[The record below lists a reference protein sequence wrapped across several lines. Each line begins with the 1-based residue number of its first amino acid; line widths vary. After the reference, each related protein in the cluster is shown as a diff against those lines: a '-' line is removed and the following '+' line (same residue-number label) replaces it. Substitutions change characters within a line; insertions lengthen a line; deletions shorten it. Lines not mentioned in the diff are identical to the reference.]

1 MMQSIVRNVRL
12 YFFQAWFSYRSLFA
26 WSTPFNYFASK
37 FGFPFFS
44 MLLFVFM
51 GKFVGLNDIA
61 YIVIG
66 NILLMPSAN
75 GVSGISMTIG
85 GERQF
90 GAMSYLLGSPAP
102 RAPLF
107 LGRAFFHI
115 LDGFV
120 SLLLALPIVILIFHL
135 DVAQMNLW
143 LVLLCVVILSF
154 TTNGIGFIM
163 GTITLLSRDGWM
175 ITSTLSVAFYILI
188 GVNFPVEQLPDFLQ
202 VISYALPM
210 TRGIMAARLAL
221 DGAVWSTIAPLIFG
235 ELAVGLLYMIIGYQL
250 FSMVEKA
257 SMKNGMLDS
266 I

>member
-1 MMQSIVRNVRL
+1 MRGIIRIIRL
-12 YFFQAWFSYRSLFA
+12 YFIQAWFSYRSLFA
-26 WSTPFNYFASK
+26 WSTPFNYFANK
-37 FGFPFFS
+37 LGFPFFS
-44 MLLFVFM
+44 MLVFVFM
-51 GKFVGLNDIA
+51 AKFAGFTDPA

-66 NILLMPSAN
+66 NILLLPALN

-90 GAMSYLLGSPAP
+90 GAMSYLLASPAP

-120 SLLLALPIVILIFHL
+120 TLIVALPI
-135 DVAQMNLW
+135 AM
-143 LVLLCVVILSF
+143 LVLHIDIAAMNPLKLFFCMIILCI

-175 ITSTLSVAFYILI
+175 ITSTLSIAFYILI
-188 GVNFPVEQLPDFLQ
+188 GVNFPVELLPPALQ
-202 VISYALPM
+202 YVSYGLPM

-221 DGAVWSTIAPLIFG
+221 TGANFTSLAPLLGG
-235 ELAVGLLYMIIGYQL
+235 EILIGIIYMVIGYVL
-250 FSMVEKA
+250 FRMAEKA
-257 SMKNGMLDS
+257 SMKTGLLDN

>member
-1 MMQSIVRNVRL
+1 MRAIVRVLRL
-12 YFFQAWFSYRSLFA
+12 YFIQAWFSYRSLFA

-37 FGFPFFS
+37 LGFPFFS
-44 MLLFVFM
+44 MLVFIFM
-51 GKFVGLNDIA
+51 GKFAGFSDPT

-66 NILLMPSAN
+66 NILLLPSLN

-90 GAMSYLLGSPAP
+90 GAMSYLLASPAP

-115 LDGFV
+115 LDGFITLIV
-120 SLLLALPIVILIFHL
+120 ALPI
-135 DVAQMNLW
+135 AM
-143 LVLLCVVILSF
+143 LVLNLDYSLINPMLLLFCMIILCI

-163 GTITLLSRDGWM
+163 GTVTLLSRDGWM
-175 ITSTLSVAFYILI
+175 ITSTLSIAFYVLI
-188 GVNFPVEQLPDFLQ
+188 GVNFPVDLLPPALQ
-202 VISYALPM
+202 YVSYGLPM

-221 DGAVWSTIAPLIFG
+221 AGADWAAVAPLLGG
-235 ELAVGLLYMIIGYQL
+235 EIIVGLIYMGIGYAL
-250 FSMVEKA
+250 FRMAEKA
-257 SMKNGMLDS
+257 SMKSGLLDS